1 MAGITGRWL
10 VQQVERIAVY
20 IGLRCYLM
28 TLLALG
34 SMLRIYLKSFESHK
48 AVRSDPGVAFNGTKI
63 VPEIIWLCSA
73 TF

>member
-10 VQQVERIAVY
+10 VQQMERTVVY
-20 IGLRCYLM
+20 TGLRCYLM

-34 SMLRIYLKSFESHK
+34 LGEASSMLRLYLKSFESHK

-63 VPEIIWLCSA
+63 VREII
-73 TF
+73 